1 MEDKTESIKVSKVIA
16 KNKLNSNSIKL
27 FSNFTKYNKLIY

>member
-1 MEDKTESIKVSKVIA
+1 MADKIESIKLFKVIA
-16 KNKLNSNSIKL
+16 KNKLNSNIIKL